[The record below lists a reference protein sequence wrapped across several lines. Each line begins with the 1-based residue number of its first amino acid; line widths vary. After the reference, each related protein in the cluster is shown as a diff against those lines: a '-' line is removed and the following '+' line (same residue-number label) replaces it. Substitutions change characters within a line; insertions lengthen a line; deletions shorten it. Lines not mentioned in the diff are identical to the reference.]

1 MKRSSGLIIIGTLL
15 DIIALHL
22 GRRDV
27 AVVDMHALVGLFVK
41 NVVVVE
47 ERKWFNARIVGKVF
61 LPIQTILIHVHTATC
76 RPRHHEFKEQGE
88 EVHVAILRHHG
99 ISQPHIDCIIQS
111 KLTINIAPPHHIF
124 THWIGRWER

>member
-1 MKRSSGLIIIGTLL
+1 MIIIGTLL

-47 ERKWFNARIVGKVF
+47 ERKWFDARIIGKAF
-61 LPIQTILIHVHTATC
+61 LPIQPIL
-76 RPRHHEFKEQGE
+76 K
-88 EVHVAILRHHG
+88 
-99 ISQPHIDCIIQS
+99 S
-111 KLTINIAPPHHIF
+111 KVKRFMLPSVGT
-124 THWIGRWER
+124 TG